1 MKQPR
6 KIFGNVPTPFE
17 RVGWLPVVFFGSAI
31 ITWPIMMALEPMER
45 FYEVSRNHED
55 WELDELAV
63 LFVNLTTALIGSVFV
78 QGRRLRQ
85 ALAEREA
92 ARESADRNARHDPL
106 TGLANRRA
114 FQERLALLESLG
126 SARAPR
132 VVAVIDLDRF
142 KPVNDL
148 HGHAA
153 GDAALNE
160 MARRIAEQ
168 VEDRAFVARLGG
180 DEFAVLFEDGID
192 PDLAERYA
200 RRFIAAVETPIPWDA
215 ISLRLGCSIGLTVIG
230 REDAAKEG
238 LSRAD
243 KALYLAKQSGRG
255 RFAWYDFELDHRST
269 ERARIEYD
277 LRNAIRS
284 GEVMPHFQPV
294 FEIESRK
301 LRGFEVLAR
310 WKHPERGDVPPGVF
324 IEIAEDTGLI
334 AELGW
339 SILRQACAAAHDW
352 DSNLWIAVNVSPHQF
367 HDRALVEIVAGIL
380 ADTGFAPARLEI
392 EITESAVI
400 RDFETARQTID
411 ALRALGI
418 SIALDDF
425 GTGYSSLSSLRRLP
439 FDRLKIDRSF
449 VTNIAHEPSNQKIVA
464 GIMAL
469 ANGLDLDVTAEG
481 IESDDDLRFMTSLN
495 CSLGQGFL
503 FERALPAEMVEWLLE
518 TRWSTAS
525 AVTAIGAEE
534 WVDQRPGADVRR
546 AG

>member
-1 MKQPR
+1 MKSLL
-6 KIFGNVPTPFE
+6 KIFTYVPTPFE
-17 RVGWLPVVFFGSAI
+17 RVGWPPVLFFGSAI
-31 ITWPIMMALEPMER
+31 LTWPVLMALEPLEW
-45 FYEVSRNHED
+45 FYQYSRAHED
-55 WELDELAV
+55 WELDELAA
-63 LFVNLTTALIGSVFV
+63 LIVNLIAALIASAYL
-78 QGRRLRQ
+78 QGRRLQQ

-92 ARESADRNARHDPL
+92 ARESADRSARHDPL

-114 FQERLALLESLG
+114 FQEQLTALERLG
-126 SARAPR
+126 HARAPR
-132 VVAVIDLDRF
+132 VIAVLDLDRF

-160 MARRIAEQ
+160 VAQRVAEQ
-168 VEDRAFVARLGG
+168 AGEQAFVARLGG
-180 DEFAVLFEDGID
+180 DEFAVLFAQDVD

-200 RRFIAAVETPIPWDA
+200 RRFITAVEAPIQRDA
-215 ISLRLGCSIGLTVIG
+215 VSLRLGCSIGLTLLG
-230 REDAAKEG
+230 SEDAATDG

-255 RFAWYDFELDHRST
+255 RFAWYDFDLDQRST
-269 ERARIEYD
+269 ERARLEYD

-284 GEVMPHFQPV
+284 GEVTPHFQPV
-294 FEIESRK
+294 FEIETRK

-310 WKHPERGDVPPGVF
+310 WTHPERGEVPPGIF

-339 SILRQACAAAHDW
+339 SILRKACAAARNW
-352 DSNLWIAVNVSPHQF
+352 DHNLWIAVNVSPHQF
-367 HDRALVEIVAGIL
+367 HDRALVEIVGGIL
-380 ADTGFAPARLEI
+380 ADTGFAASRLEI

-400 RDFETARQTID
+400 RDFETARHTID

-418 SIALDDF
+418 SMALDDF

-449 VTNIAHEPSNQKIVA
+449 VTNISHEPSNQKIVA

-469 ANGLDLDVTAEG
+469 ANGLQLDVTAEG
-481 IESDDDLRFMTSLN
+481 IESDDDLRFMTTLN

-503 FERALPAEMVEWLLE
+503 FERALPAQMIEWLLE
-518 TRWSTAS
+518 TRWAQGA
-525 AVTAIGAEE
+525 AV
-534 WVDQRPGADVRR
+534 ADVAANSWADHFADDDARK